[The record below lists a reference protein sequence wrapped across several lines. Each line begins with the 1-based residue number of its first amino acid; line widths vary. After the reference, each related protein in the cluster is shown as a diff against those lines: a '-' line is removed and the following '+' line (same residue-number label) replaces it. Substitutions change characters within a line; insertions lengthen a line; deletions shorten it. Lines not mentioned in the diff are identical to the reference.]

1 MTQRKYPLTIYIS
14 GLYSGPN
21 PSPGIGIAR
30 SLRCAYPDAI
40 LIGVDYSNRSH
51 GIHWPDFDEIWL
63 QRPWNELDLDLYA
76 SQIKEVL
83 DAGAFWIS
91 GLDLETIWLVH
102 KFPTHSNLLG
112 PSVDALRRIAKPTIP
127 AHKALPLRVPHYLY
141 LTLPDWEIYA
151 FCRKYGW
158 RVWLKGPY
166 YEACRVRNWTELN
179 FARSQLS
186 NTWSTDELFVQAHI
200 VGYEES
206 IAFCA
211 YRGHL
216 LDCVYMTKRDITP
229 EGKTWAGRI
238 SNVPKDILDPLQ
250 KVVKELNWTGG
261 AELEMIRDA
270 NGMLWLIEWNPRFP
284 AWIYGATIARHN
296 LPALLIERAS
306 GMPARKNLEANKEFT
321 RVVIEIP
328 ARPQFPLPPLSEP
341 VADSFGSSL
350 KHPSGMPLLAARLQK
365 HKGEVLRVHL
375 DEIHEIG
382 EISAP
387 SIPHL
392 ILEELKSYDFTQ
404 VETPLPLFLKAVAE
418 TSFKQTDEI
427 IRANSSRVQVAV
439 AYSVKTNP
447 DARFL
452 ELAHKHDFLAEIISQ
467 FELRKALSIG
477 FDPAQIVLNG
487 PGKWWPSISNRG
499 LQFHA
504 IFCDSLEELR
514 WLIPQLDKGI
524 CGARFVGVRLRP
536 PQSQSRF
543 GVPVGDLGTFR
554 NLVSLIKRIPP
565 DCSFGV
571 HFHIPSSTIGIEE
584 WFQLYESILMW
595 ARAIETTSGVKVR
608 CVDVG
613 GGWFPDDWF
622 DLLLPRLSG
631 LIDKALGNLPSLE
644 HLILE
649 PGKALTQSAVALL
662 TRVLEVRRSG
672 SNIEEVV
679 VDGSIAELPEAQ
691 HYPHRILCL
700 SMKGEWEVLKR
711 GKGLL
716 LGRLCMENDI
726 LARDVGFPDSI
737 QPGDILVICDAGA
750 YDRSMSYAFGQG

>member
-1 MTQRKYPLTIYIS
+1 MTQREQPLTIYIT

-40 LIGVDYSNRSH
+40 LTGVDYSNRSH
-51 GIHWPDFDEIWL
+51 GIHWPDFSEIWL
-63 QRPWNELDLDLYA
+63 QRPWSELDLDLYA

-83 DAGAFWIS
+83 DASAFWIS
-91 GLDLETIWLVH
+91 GLDLETIWLAY
-102 KFPTHSNLLG
+102 KFPTHSNLLV
-112 PSVDALRRIAKPTIP
+112 PSVDALRRIAKPAIP
-127 AHKALPLRVPHYLY
+127 AHKDLPLRVPPYLP
-141 LTLPDWEIYA
+141 LTLSDWEIHA
-151 FCRKYGW
+151 FCRRYGW

-166 YEACRVRNWTELN
+166 YEAYRVRNWTELN

-186 NTWSTDELFVQAHI
+186 NTWSTDKLFVQAHI

-216 LDCVYMTKRDITP
+216 LNCVYMTKRDITP

-238 SNVPKDILDPLQ
+238 SNVPKEILDPLQ
-250 KVVKELNWTGG
+250 KIVKELNWTGG

-284 AWIYGATIARHN
+284 AWIYGATIAGHN
-296 LPALLIERAS
+296 LPALLIECAS
-306 GMPARKNLEANKEFT
+306 GMPAQKNLEANKEFT

-328 ARPQFPLPPLSEP
+328 ARPQFPLPPLPEP
-341 VADSFGSSL
+341 VADSFGLSL
-350 KHPSGMPLLAARLQK
+350 KHPSGMPLLAAHLQK
-365 HKGEVLRVHL
+365 EKMRIYL

-382 EISAP
+382 KISAS

-392 ILEELKSYDFTQ
+392 ILEELRSYDFTKL
-404 VETPLPLFLKAVAE
+404 ETPLPLFLKAVAE

-427 IRANSSRVQVAV
+427 IRANSSEVQVAV

-452 ELAHKHDFLAEIISQ
+452 ELAHKHDFLAEIITQ

-487 PGKWWPSISNRG
+487 PGKWWPSTVDKG

-504 IFCDSLEELR
+504 IFCDSLEELG
-514 WLIPQLDKGI
+514 WLISQLDEGI
-524 CGARFVGVRLRP
+524 CGPRFIGVRLRP
-536 PQSQSRF
+536 PQFRSRF
-543 GVPVGDLGTFR
+543 GIPVGDLRTFR
-554 NLVSLIKRIPP
+554 DLVSLVERIPP
-565 DCSFGV
+565 GCSFGV
-571 HFHIPSSTIGIEE
+571 HFHIPSSAIGIRE
-584 WFQLYESILMW
+584 WFQLYESILTW
-595 ARAIETTSGVKVR
+595 AKAIEATSGVKVR
-608 CVDVG
+608 CVDMG

-622 DLLLPRLSG
+622 DVLLPHLGS

-649 PGKALTQSAVALL
+649 PGKALVQSSVALL
-662 TRVLEVRRSG
+662 VRVLEVRHLDSRT
-672 SNIEEVV
+672 EVV

-691 HYPHRILCL
+691 HYPHRILYL
-700 SMKGEWEVLKR
+700 SGEGKWEALGR

-716 LGRLCMENDI
+716 LGRLCMESDI
-726 LARDVGFPDSI
+726 LAASVGFPNHL
-737 QPGDILVICDAGA
+737 QKGDFLLICDAGA
-750 YDRSMSYAFGQG
+750 YDRSMSYVFGKG

>member
-1 MTQRKYPLTIYIS
+1 
-14 GLYSGPN
+14 
-21 PSPGIGIAR
+21 
-30 SLRCAYPDAI
+30 
-40 LIGVDYSNRSH
+40 
-51 GIHWPDFDEIWL
+51 
-63 QRPWNELDLDLYA
+63 
-76 SQIKEVL
+76 
-83 DAGAFWIS
+83 
-91 GLDLETIWLVH
+91 
-102 KFPTHSNLLG
+102 
-112 PSVDALRRIAKPTIP
+112 
-127 AHKALPLRVPHYLY
+127 
-141 LTLPDWEIYA
+141 
-151 FCRKYGW
+151 
-158 RVWLKGPY
+158 
-166 YEACRVRNWTELN
+166 
-179 FARSQLS
+179 
-186 NTWSTDELFVQAHI
+186 
-200 VGYEES
+200 
-206 IAFCA
+206 
-211 YRGHL
+211 
-216 LDCVYMTKRDITP
+216 
-229 EGKTWAGRI
+229 
-238 SNVPKDILDPLQ
+238 
-250 KVVKELNWTGG
+250 
-261 AELEMIRDA
+261 
-270 NGMLWLIEWNPRFP
+270 
-284 AWIYGATIARHN
+284 
-296 LPALLIERAS
+296 
-306 GMPARKNLEANKEFT
+306 
-321 RVVIEIP
+321 
-328 ARPQFPLPPLSEP
+328 
-341 VADSFGSSL
+341 
-350 KHPSGMPLLAARLQK
+350 MPLLAARLQK